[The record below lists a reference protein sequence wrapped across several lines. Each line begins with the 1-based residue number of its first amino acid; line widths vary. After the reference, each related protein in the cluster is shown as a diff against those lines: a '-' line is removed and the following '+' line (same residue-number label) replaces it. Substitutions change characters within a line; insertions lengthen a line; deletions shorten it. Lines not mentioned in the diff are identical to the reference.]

1 LAALL
6 MTLIK
11 LTRVSYAKLNARQKE
26 NYNFQKISAVL
37 AEYGFV
43 TFRLSDDW
51 AGADFIAVHLSGSVL
66 RVQLKSRLTFEKK
79 YCGNELYVAFGVGD
93 TWYLYPHDELLS
105 QVLNV
110 TNIGASESWEKG
122 AYSWPRLSKQL
133 QQILAPYCITGD
145 TRPLPE

>member
-1 LAALL
+1 
-6 MTLIK
+6 
-11 LTRVSYAKLNARQKE
+11 
-26 NYNFQKISAVL
+26 VL

-43 TFRLSDDW
+43 SFRLSDDW

-79 YCGNELYVAFGVGD
+79 YCGNELYVSFAVGN
-93 TWYLYPHDELLS
+93 TWYFYPHDELLS

-122 AYSWPRLSKQL
+122 VYSWPRLSKQL

-145 TRPLPE
+145 TRPLPGMAAQ